1 MSYDVYGKVE
11 DEPEEDSGQQDT
23 DFFGT
28 SN

>member
-1 MSYDVYGKVE
+1 MTYDVYGKVE
-11 DEPEEDSGQQDT
+11 DEPEDGNGQQNT